1 MIADVANI
9 GKVPAIEF
17 EEFKTIMVDDPLPWD
32 TFCFNLNNVIFKKA
46 PDDMLETK
54 INDKYREFNRK
65 LNIGKKAEAKEYMF
79 EVMKLEAARDMT
91 EHK

>member
-1 MIADVANI
+1 M
-9 GKVPAIEF
+9 
-17 EEFKTIMVDDPLPWD
+17 PWD

-46 PDDMLETK
+46 PDEFLETK

-91 EHK
+91 EHKYII